1 MTVKITGSRSMQVH
15 ISLMI
20 WVWYFIKKLSIC
32 WHCTHECKLFSQC
45 INKHLEHRLCT
56 HNCSACV
63 YIATSVRADKCHL
76 LDLTSPTDCQYL
88 KLNQLLYKVYTLHFV
103 CKYCILQCTLS
114 IECPP
119 ANCLFK
125 NSHQPNC
132 SCVMSIYLIDCLQNR
147 VIDKH
152 KTIQPLFHMWS
163 L

>member
-1 MTVKITGSRSMQVH
+1 MTVKIAEICRYIYHWWSVFDT
-15 ISLMI
+15 
-20 WVWYFIKKLSIC
+20 LSKSFQYVDIAHMSVSC
-32 WHCTHECKLFSQC
+32 SAC

>member
-1 MTVKITGSRSMQVH
+1 MSVSCSA
-15 ISLMI
+15 
-20 WVWYFIKKLSIC
+20 
-32 WHCTHECKLFSQC
+32 C

-147 VIDKH
+147 VKQFSLCFTCDLSNYALLVNWDKH
-152 KTIQPLFHMWS
+152 GMGTLQKLLF
-163 L
+163 